1 MCMLEFLHVRKGG
14 DVRAQNQFS
23 LVAVLLALG
32 FTCVSASENP
42 IIEAARSSDINTLSN
57 LLTDSSD
64 INTTQGDGATALHWA
79 AHLEN
84 LEMVDLLINKGAD
97 VNHANDLG
105 ATPLWVG
112 TVSGNQ
118 SIISRLLQAGAN
130 PNLPLLSGE
139 TPLMTAARA
148 GVVGTVEAL
157 LVSGAEVNATERF
170 KQQTALMWAVAQR
183 HPAVVR
189 SLVDAGANIHART
202 DSRPRRVNTETA
214 GFGREVVIDIIQGGF
229 TPLLFAARVGGLD
242 SAKILVDAGADV
254 NDAAPEGV
262 SALVVAAHSGH
273 GEVAKFLLDRGADPN
288 SADAGYTALQS
299 AILRGD
305 VDLLKVLLKNG
316 ADPNEPLRKGTPARR
331 ASADWVISGHF
342 IGATPLWLAAQ
353 FGEPE
358 MMQILGENGS
368 DPSFVMADGTTV
380 LVAAIRGR
388 KRYPEGLVVDQ
399 ADTEKN
405 LFNGVKV
412 AVDLGVDPQA
422 VTTDG
427 DTPLHIAALRK
438 LNTVIEFLATKGV
451 DINAKNNKEAT
462 PLTLASNPE
471 GNSTAELLRTL
482 GAVE

>member
-1 MCMLEFLHVRKGG
+1 MCMLEFLHICKGD
-14 DVRAQNQFS
+14 DVRAKNQFS

-97 VNHANDLG
+97 VNHTNDLG

-157 LVSGAEVNATERF
+157 LVSGAEVDATENF

-189 SLVDAGANIHART
+189 SLVEAGANIHART

-214 GFGREVVIDIIQGGF
+214 GFGREVVIDIIQ
-229 TPLLFAARVGGLD
+229 
-242 SAKILVDAGADV
+242 
-254 NDAAPEGV
+254 
-262 SALVVAAHSGH
+262 
-273 GEVAKFLLDRGADPN
+273 
-288 SADAGYTALQS
+288 
-299 AILRGD
+299 
-305 VDLLKVLLKNG
+305 
-316 ADPNEPLRKGTPARR
+316 
-331 ASADWVISGHF
+331 
-342 IGATPLWLAAQ
+342 
-353 FGEPE
+353 
-358 MMQILGENGS
+358 
-368 DPSFVMADGTTV
+368 
-380 LVAAIRGR
+380 
-388 KRYPEGLVVDQ
+388 
-399 ADTEKN
+399 
-405 LFNGVKV
+405 
-412 AVDLGVDPQA
+412 
-422 VTTDG
+422 
-427 DTPLHIAALRK
+427 
-438 LNTVIEFLATKGV
+438 
-451 DINAKNNKEAT
+451 
-462 PLTLASNPE
+462 
-471 GNSTAELLRTL
+471 
-482 GAVE
+482 

>member
-1 MCMLEFLHVRKGG
+1 MLESLHICKGG
-14 DVRAQNQFS
+14 DVKAKNQFG

-42 IIEAARSSDINTLSN
+42 VIEAARSADIKTLNN
-57 LLTDSSD
+57 LLADGLD

-84 LEMVDLLINKGAD
+84 LEMVDLLIKQGAD
-97 VNHANDLG
+97 VNHTNDLG

-112 TVSGNQ
+112 SVSGNELV
-118 SIISRLLQAGAN
+118 ISSLLQAGAD

-148 GVVGTVEAL
+148 GAVGAVEAL
-157 LVSGAEVNATERF
+157 LASGAEVDATENF
-170 KQQTALMWAVAQR
+170 KKQTALMWAIAQR

-189 SLVDAGANIHART
+189 SLVDAGADIYART

-229 TPLLFAARVGGLD
+229 TPLLFAARVGDLG
-242 SAKILVDAGADV
+242 SAQILVEAGADV
-254 NDAAPEGV
+254 NDVAPEGV

-273 GEVAKFLLDRGADPN
+273 GDVARFLLDRGADPN
-288 SADAGYTALQS
+288 HADAGYTALQS

-305 VDLLKVLLKNG
+305 VDLLKALLQNG
-316 ADPNEPLRKGTPARR
+316 ADPNEPLSKGTPARR
-331 ASADWVISGHF
+331 ASADWVISGHY

-358 MMQILGENGS
+358 MMRILGENGS

-380 LVAAIRGR
+380 LMATIRGR
-388 KRYPEGLVVDQ
+388 KRYAEGLVVDE
-399 ADTEKN
+399 ADIEKN
-405 LFNGVKV
+405 LLNGVKV
-412 AVDLGVDPQA
+412 AVNLGVDLQA
-422 VTTDG
+422 VTTEG
-427 DTPLHIAALRK
+427 DTPLHAAALRK
-438 LNTVIEFLATKGV
+438 LNTVIEFLATKNI
-451 DINAKNNKEAT
+451 DINAKNNEEAT
-462 PLTLASNPE
+462 PLMLASNPE
-471 GNSTAELLRTL
+471 GNSTAALLRTL